1 MDGVEDKG
9 EDQRQEEGSP
19 ASQQEVEDGGEGNIP
34 SPDDHISAMRISHS
48 QDSQA
53 GEKIF
58 EISLTPTD

>member
-1 MDGVEDKG
+1 MDRVEDKG
-9 EDQRQEEGSP
+9 ENQRQEEGTP
-19 ASQQEVEDGGEGNIP
+19 ASQQKVDGVEGNISP
-34 SPDDHISAMRISHS
+34 PDDHISAMRMSHS

>member
-19 ASQQEVEDGGEGNIP
+19 ASLQKVDGVEGNIL
-34 SPDDHISAMRISHS
+34 SPDVHISAMRMSQS
-48 QDSQA
+48 QDGQA

-58 EISLTPTD
+58 KISLTSTD

>member
-9 EDQRQEEGSP
+9 EDQREEEGSP
-19 ASQQEVEDGGEGNIP
+19 ASQQKVEDGNIP
-34 SPDDHISAMRISHS
+34 SPDVHISAMRISHS

>member
-9 EDQRQEEGSP
+9 EDQRQEEGTP
-19 ASQQEVEDGGEGNIP
+19 ASQQKIEDGNIP
-34 SPDDHISAMRISHS
+34 FPDFHISAFRHS
-48 QDSQA
+48 QDRQT

>member
-1 MDGVEDKG
+1 MDSVEDKG
-9 EDQRQEEGSP
+9 EDQRQEEGGP
-19 ASQQEVEDGGEGNIP
+19 ASPQKVEDRNIP
-34 SPDDHISAMRISHS
+34 SPDDHISAIRMSQS